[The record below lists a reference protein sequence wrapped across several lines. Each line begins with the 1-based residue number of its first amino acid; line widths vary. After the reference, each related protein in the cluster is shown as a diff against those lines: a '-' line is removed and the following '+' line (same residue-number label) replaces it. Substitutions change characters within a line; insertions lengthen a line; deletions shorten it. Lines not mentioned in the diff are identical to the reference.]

1 MGDVPTRSYQIAIAT
16 FALLVGGVPS
26 THADLLDEIRARG
39 VLIWGGDQEGNA
51 PYVYP
56 DPAAPDKLVGFEV
69 ELADTLAAE
78 LGVRA
83 EFRQCDWLTLPEF
96 LRSGKID
103 IILNGYE
110 WTSARA
116 VRMGASRPYYIYQ
129 LQLLGR
135 TGEGG
140 IGSWE
145 DLRASPNRPRRQI
158 AVLGGCAASE
168 YLHARWETDADIIEY
183 DGNTNA
189 MLQVRN
195 GVHDATLLDLPM
207 AVFYCDKPQ
216 GKGLRFI
223 GEPVGQGYYVVFARP
238 EERRLIAA
246 LDAAIVK
253 LFGDG
258 RLKAIYD
265 RYGVWTAAQAN
276 LLTADPIVEAGGSK
290 STDGAGKIRP
300 GVVRAYGGILLRAA
314 GMTVMLTIV
323 SMPLAMLLGLIVAL
337 VRMYGPAALRWVC
350 ALYVE
355 VLRGTPVMLQLYV
368 IFFILP
374 QVLPFSFSPVAAAI
388 IGLAVNY
395 SAYEAEIYRA
405 GLQAIPR
412 GQMEAA
418 LALGM
423 TRGTALRRVIVP
435 QAVRIVV
442 PPVTNDFIAMF
453 KDTSVCS
460 VIAVTELTKQYNM
473 LANSTGEIL
482 KLAALTA
489 GLYLAMSYPLSI
501 VARRLEKKLAG
512 AGYGVPMGA

>member
-1 MGDVPTRSYQIAIAT
+1 MPTWFYRIAVVVLAILADGVPTAR
-16 FALLVGGVPS
+16 
-26 THADLLDEIRARG
+26 ADLLDEIRARG
-39 VLIWGGDQEGNA
+39 VLVWGGDQEGNA

-56 DPAAPDKLVGFEV
+56 DPDDPDKLVGFEV
-69 ELADTLAAE
+69 ELADALAAE
-78 LGVRA
+78 MGVRA

-110 WTSARA
+110 WSPARA
-116 VRMGASRPYYIYQ
+116 ERMAASRPYYIYQ

-135 TGEGG
+135 DGG
-140 IGSWE
+140 IGDWE
-145 DLRASPNRPRRQI
+145 DLRATPGRPRRQI

-168 YLHARWETDADIIEY
+168 YLHAQWETDADIIEY

-207 AVFYCDKPQ
+207 AVFYRDKPQ
-216 GKGLRFI
+216 GKGLRFV
-223 GEPVGQGYYVVFARP
+223 GEPVGRGYYVIYARP
-238 EERRLIAA
+238 EQRRLIAA
-246 LDAAIVK
+246 IDDAIER
-253 LFGDG
+253 LFRDG
-258 RLKAIYD
+258 RLKAIYN
-265 RYGVWTAAQAN
+265 RYGVWTAAQEN
-276 LLTADPIVEAGGSK
+276 LLSADPNAEATGSH
-290 STDGAGKIRP
+290 TNEGAVKARP
-300 GVVRAYGGILLRAA
+300 GVVRNYGGILLRAA
-314 GMTVMLTIV
+314 GMTVLLTVV

-337 VRMYGPAALRWVC
+337 IRMYGPAALRWVC
-350 ALYVE
+350 AGYVE
-355 VLRGTPVMLQLYV
+355 ILRGTPVMLQLYV

-374 QVLPFSFSPVAAAI
+374 LVLPFSFSPVAAAI

-473 LANSTGEIL
+473 LANSTGEVL

-489 GLYLAMSYPLSI
+489 GLYLAMSYPLSV
-501 VARRLEKKLAG
+501 VAARLEKKLAG

>member
-1 MGDVPTRSYQIAIAT
+1 MVDVPTWSHRIAVVVLAILADGLPP
-16 FALLVGGVPS
+16 A
-26 THADLLDEIRARG
+26 HAELLDEIRARG
-39 VLIWGGDQEGNA
+39 VMVWGGDQEGNA

-56 DPAAPDKLVGFEV
+56 DPDDPDKLVGFEV
-69 ELADTLAAE
+69 ELADALAAE

-110 WTSARA
+110 WSHARA
-116 VRMGASRPYYIYQ
+116 ERMAASRPYYIYQ

-135 TGEGG
+135 DGG
-140 IGSWE
+140 IGAWE
-145 DLRASPNRPRRQI
+145 DLRATPGRPRRQI

-168 YLHARWETDADIIEY
+168 YLHAHWETDADIIEY

-207 AVFYCDKPQ
+207 AVFYRDKPQ
-216 GKGLRFI
+216 GKGLRFV
-223 GEPVGQGYYVVFARP
+223 GEPVGRGYYVIYARP
-238 EERRLIAA
+238 DQRRLIAA
-246 LDAAIVK
+246 IDDAIER
-253 LFGDG
+253 LFRDG
-258 RLKAIYD
+258 RLKTIYD
-265 RYGVWTAAQAN
+265 RHGVWTAAQEN
-276 LLTADPIVEAGGSK
+276 LLSADPDAEAAESQ
-290 STDGAGKIRP
+290 TTEGAEYART

-314 GMTVMLTIV
+314 GMTVLLTVV

-337 VRMYGPAALRWVC
+337 IRMYGPSALRWAC
-350 ALYVE
+350 TLYVE

-473 LANSTGEIL
+473 LANSTGEVL

-489 GLYLAMSYPLSI
+489 GLYLAMSYPLSV
-501 VARRLEKKLAG
+501 VAARLEKKLAG

>member
-1 MGDVPTRSYQIAIAT
+1 MDHVPTRYHQIAIAT
-16 FALLVGGVPS
+16 FALLVGGVPPAR
-26 THADLLDEIRARG
+26 ADLLDEVRTRG

-56 DPAAPDKLVGFEV
+56 DPDDPAKLVGFEV
-69 ELADTLAAE
+69 ELADVLAAT

-110 WTSARA
+110 WTPARA
-116 VRMGASRPYYIYQ
+116 ERMAASRPYYIYQ

-135 TGEGG
+135 VGG
-140 IGSWE
+140 IGSWD
-145 DLRASPNRPRRQI
+145 DLRATTGRAKRQI

-168 YLHARWETDADIIEY
+168 FLNAQWGAEADIIEY

-207 AVFYCDKPQ
+207 AVFYRDKPQ
-216 GKGLRFI
+216 GSGLRFV
-223 GEPVGQGYYVVFARP
+223 GEPVGRGYYVVYARP
-238 EERRLIAA
+238 EERRLIGA
-246 LDAAIVK
+246 LDGIIGD
-253 LFGDG
+253 LFRDG
-258 RLKAIYD
+258 RLKSIYD

-276 LLTADPIVEAGGSK
+276 LLAADPNEEALGLRATNGGGQ
-290 STDGAGKIRP
+290 TRP
-300 GVVRAYGGILLRAA
+300 GVVRTYGGILLRAA
-314 GMTVMLTIV
+314 GMTVLLTFV

-337 VRMYGPAALRWVC
+337 IRMYGPAALRWLC
-350 ALYVE
+350 AMYVE

-473 LANSTGEIL
+473 LANSTGEVL

>member
-1 MGDVPTRSYQIAIAT
+1 M
-16 FALLVGGVPS
+16 
-26 THADLLDEIRARG
+26 
-39 VLIWGGDQEGNA
+39 
-51 PYVYP
+51 
-56 DPAAPDKLVGFEV
+56 
-69 ELADTLAAE
+69 
-78 LGVRA
+78 
-83 EFRQCDWLTLPEF
+83 
-96 LRSGKID
+96 
-103 IILNGYE
+103 
-110 WTSARA
+110 
-116 VRMGASRPYYIYQ
+116 IY
-129 LQLLGR
+129 
-135 TGEGG
+135 
-140 IGSWE
+140 
-145 DLRASPNRPRRQI
+145 
-158 AVLGGCAASE
+158 
-168 YLHARWETDADIIEY
+168 
-183 DGNTNA
+183 
-189 MLQVRN
+189 
-195 GVHDATLLDLPM
+195 
-207 AVFYCDKPQ
+207 
-216 GKGLRFI
+216 
-223 GEPVGQGYYVVFARP
+223 ARP
-238 EERRLIAA
+238 DQRRLIAA
-246 LDAAIVK
+246 IDDAIER
-253 LFGDG
+253 LFRDG
-258 RLKAIYD
+258 RLKTIYD
-265 RYGVWTAAQAN
+265 RHGVWTAAQEN
-276 LLTADPIVEAGGSK
+276 LLSADPDAEAAESQ
-290 STDGAGKIRP
+290 TTEGAEYART

-314 GMTVMLTIV
+314 GMTVLLTVV

-337 VRMYGPAALRWVC
+337 IRMYGPSALRWAC
-350 ALYVE
+350 TLYVE

-473 LANSTGEIL
+473 LANSTGEVL

-489 GLYLAMSYPLSI
+489 GLYLAMSYPLSV
-501 VARRLEKKLAG
+501 VAARLEKKLAG

>member
-1 MGDVPTRSYQIAIAT
+1 MIAR
-16 FALLVGGVPS
+16 
-26 THADLLDEIRARG
+26 ADLLDEIRARG
-39 VLIWGGDQEGNA
+39 VLAWGGDQEGNA

-56 DPAAPDKLVGFEV
+56 DPENPDRLIGFEV
-69 ELADTLAAE
+69 DLADALAAE

-110 WTSARA
+110 WTPARA
-116 VRMGASRPYYIYQ
+116 ERMAASRPYYIYQ

-135 TGEGG
+135 AGEGG
-140 IGSWE
+140 IASWE
-145 DLRASPNRPRRQI
+145 ELRASPSHSRRQI

-168 YLHARWETDADIIEY
+168 YLHSHWEGDADIVEY

-207 AVFYCDKPQ
+207 AVFYRDKPQ
-216 GKGLRFI
+216 GKGLRFV
-223 GEPVGQGYYVVFARP
+223 GEPVGRGYYVIYARP
-238 EERRLIAA
+238 EERSLVAA
-246 LDAAIVK
+246 LDAAIEK
-253 LFGDG
+253 MFRDG
-258 RLKAIYD
+258 RLKSIYE
-265 RYGVWTAAQAN
+265 RYGVWTAAQAE
-276 LLTADPIVEAGGSK
+276 LLNAEVKAESARSSTADAARS
-290 STDGAGKIRP
+290 SRP
-300 GVVRAYGGILLRAA
+300 GIVRTYGVILLRAG
-314 GMTVMLTIV
+314 GMTVFLTIV

-337 VRMYGPAALRWVC
+337 IRMFGPVALRWLCTV
-350 ALYVE
+350 YVE

-423 TRGTALRRVIVP
+423 TRGKALRRVIVP

-460 VIAVTELTKQYNM
+460 VIAITELTKQYNM
-473 LANSTGEIL
+473 LANSTGEVL
-482 KLAALTA
+482 RLAALTA